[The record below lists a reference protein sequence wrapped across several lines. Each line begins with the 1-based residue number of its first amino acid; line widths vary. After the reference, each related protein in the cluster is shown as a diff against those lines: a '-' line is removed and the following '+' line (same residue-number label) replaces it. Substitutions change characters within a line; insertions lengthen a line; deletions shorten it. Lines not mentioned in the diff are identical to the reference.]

1 MAEAISITGGNLV
14 MRAPKGEEDRVRDL
28 HVFANRGGMISRWR
42 LAPHEIEEIIKTG
55 CVYLEVMGH
64 GMPPV
69 FIGSESEMRAFT
81 ADYGLPLPRQEAE
94 G

>member
-1 MAEAISITGGNLV
+1 MAAAISITGGNV
-14 MRAPKGEEDRVRDL
+14 IMKAPKGDEDRVSDL
-28 HVFANRGGMISRWR
+28 QVFAHRGGLVSRWR
-42 LAPHEIEEIIKTG
+42 LSAAEIEEVARTG

-81 ADYGLPLPRQEAE
+81 VDYGKPLPIQSEE

>member
-1 MAEAISITGGNLV
+1 MAEAVSITGANIVL
-14 MRAPKGEEDRVRDL
+14 RAPAGEEDRVRDL
-28 HVFANRGGMISRWR
+28 ECFANRGGLISRWR
-42 LAPHEIEEIIKTG
+42 LSPAELEEIQRTG

-69 FIGSESEMRAFT
+69 FIGSESEMRAFSL
-81 ADYGLPLPRQEAE
+81 DYGGTLPKQE